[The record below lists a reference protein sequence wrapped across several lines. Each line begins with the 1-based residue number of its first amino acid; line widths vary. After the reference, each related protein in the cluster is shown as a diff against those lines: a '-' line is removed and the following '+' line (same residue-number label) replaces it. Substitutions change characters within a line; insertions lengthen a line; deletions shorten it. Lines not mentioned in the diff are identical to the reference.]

1 MGRFSLKRLPSPGLT
16 VGVVALIA
24 ALSGT
29 AVALPGRNTVD
40 SGDLKRG
47 AVKTSDIA
55 RGAVTNSKVRNRTLT
70 RAKVRTNTLT
80 GAQIDESTLGEV
92 PSAARARTAT
102 TADSAT
108 TANSANTANTA
119 NTANALAGET
129 KLTYR
134 ATENS
139 AEQQIYNDGTVRLTA
154 SCAVGGALT
163 LSLYTLV
170 DNAAYQSWGSNGAVA
185 DDDFDTGDNPD
196 TISDADEERDLV
208 YTNSSGS
215 HVVALQYL
223 AVEGAPFGT
232 ATSCGVSGVAR
243 RL

>member
-1 MGRFSLKRLPSPGLT
+1 MGRFSFKRLPSPNLT

-24 ALSGT
+24 ALSKT
-29 AVALPGRNTVD
+29 AVALPGKNTVD

-70 RAKVRTNTLT
+70 RAKVRANTLT

-92 PSAARARTAT
+92 PSAAHARTAT
-102 TADSAT
+102 TANSAT
-108 TANSANTANTA
+108 TASSANTANTA

-129 KLTYR
+129 KFNYR

-139 AEQQIYNDGTVRLTA
+139 AEREIYNDGTIRLTA
-154 SCAVGGALT
+154 SCGPTGTLT

-170 DNAAYQSWGSNGAVA
+170 DNAAYQSFGTNGAMA